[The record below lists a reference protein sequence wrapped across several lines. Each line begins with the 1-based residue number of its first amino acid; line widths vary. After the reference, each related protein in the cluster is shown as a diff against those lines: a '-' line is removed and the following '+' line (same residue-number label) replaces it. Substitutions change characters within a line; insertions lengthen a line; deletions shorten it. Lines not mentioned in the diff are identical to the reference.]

1 MRLRATVALPLN
13 APTGIPVEKKNGF
26 GIIAANFFRESMMV
40 IEKAIGAAVLAVT
53 CLSATVSADDGYR
66 FIVSGYPVENVRY
79 SAYSEAGD
87 IVSGGSSSSYVS
99 AEEYD
104 ARSRTISASL
114 PGNLLTTKRIGF
126 HFILR

>member
-1 MRLRATVALPLN
+1 
-13 APTGIPVEKKNGF
+13 
-26 GIIAANFFRESMMV
+26 MMV

-53 CLSATVSADDGYR
+53 CLSANVSADDGYR
-66 FIVSGYPVENVRY
+66 FIVSGCPVENVRY